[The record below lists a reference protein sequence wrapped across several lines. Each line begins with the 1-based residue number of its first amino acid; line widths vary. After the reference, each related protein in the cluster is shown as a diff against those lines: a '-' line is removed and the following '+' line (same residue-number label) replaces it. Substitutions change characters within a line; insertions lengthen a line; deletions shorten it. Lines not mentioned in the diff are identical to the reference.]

1 MGRYDN
7 IRPYNDD
14 EVNHYVRL
22 LIKDDVFKGVLEK
35 IFDGN
40 TPKVE
45 HTCQQLSQVTNR
57 KDLQYHFMRPIIND
71 WIINKTTDGITISG
85 LDKLDKSKGYLFI
98 SNHRDIILDS
108 AILNVMMVG
117 QGMDS
122 TEIAIGDNLLIYDW
136 IHNLVK
142 LNGAFEV
149 RRNLPVRELLAASKL
164 MSEYIRERI
173 SEKNISVWIAQREGR
188 TKDGNDQTQHALLKM
203 LNLSNNKDF
212 TSGFEELNI
221 VPLAISYEREPCGIS
236 KVDELYKK
244 ETEGFEKTQK
254 DDLMSM
260 VYGLTR
266 PKGGVHFSFGAPID
280 ARSVIDSSANA
291 STNIKLLADAIDTQ
305 IYKNYHLYPYNYL
318 AADMLRGKNEYADKV
333 DKGAKDKFNEM
344 LNDLVE
350 TIGSGDG
357 ERQKEMFLQMY
368 ANPLFNKEK

>member
-149 RRNLPVRELLAASKL
+149 RRNLPARELLVASKL

-212 TSGFEELNI
+212 ASGFEELNI

-291 STNIKLLADAIDTQ
+291 NTNIKLLADAIDTQ

-333 DKGAKDKFNEM
+333 DKGARDKFNEM